1 MNTDRILPVNREHLL
16 LMQVLCWLAPGIK
29 ILVTGIKALL
39 QVGTENP
46 ERIWWLALIAIAV
59 MVAFSAMFH
68 KFIIRYTKRILG
80 FTERKK
86 SLFAFFDLRGYILIF
101 FMMGLGISLK
111 LIPGIPSEFFAGFYP
126 GLGAALSIAG
136 IRYLASWWKALKA
149 EARKCDGKH
158 L

>member
-1 MNTDRILPVNREHLL
+1 MDADRILPVNREHLL

-59 MVAFSAMFH
+59 TVAFSAMFH

-80 FTERKK
+80 FTERKNRC
-86 SLFAFFDLRGYILIF
+86 SPFSTSGA
-101 FMMGLGISLK
+101 ISSSFL
-111 LIPGIPSEFFAGFYP
+111 
-126 GLGAALSIAG
+126 
-136 IRYLASWWKALKA
+136 
-149 EARKCDGKH
+149 
-158 L
+158 